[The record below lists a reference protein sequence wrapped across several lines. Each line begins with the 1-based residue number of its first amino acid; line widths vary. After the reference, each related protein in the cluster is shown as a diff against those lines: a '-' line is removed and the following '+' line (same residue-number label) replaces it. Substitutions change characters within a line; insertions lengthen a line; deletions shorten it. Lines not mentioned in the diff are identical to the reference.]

1 MKSTDSVLEEGGF
14 RLLSVDRSLVLPA
27 RTAIRLLITSSD
39 VLHS

>member
-1 MKSTDSVLEEGGF
+1 MKNTESVLSEGGF
-14 RLLSVDRSLVLPA
+14 RLLSVDRSLVLPV